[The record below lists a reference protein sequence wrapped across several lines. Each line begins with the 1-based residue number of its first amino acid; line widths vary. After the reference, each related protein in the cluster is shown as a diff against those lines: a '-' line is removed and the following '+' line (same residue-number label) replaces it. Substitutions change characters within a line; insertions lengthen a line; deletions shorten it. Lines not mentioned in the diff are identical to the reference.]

1 MSFEQLQLSPLILK
15 AIKAKGHTTPTQIQQ
30 DAIPVI
36 LSGKDVIAKAPTGT
50 GKTGAFMLPAIERVA
65 QSKNRQKPQ
74 ILVLAPTR
82 ELASQTDNV
91 ANEYG
96 SGVGIKTVS
105 ILGGMP
111 YREQQRKLSR
121 PVDVIIA
128 TPGRLIDYIERGDLD
143 LSSISMLILD
153 EADRML
159 DMGFIEDVEFIASK
173 IPKKRQTLLFTATM
187 DKRLISLSQNILR
200 APHMIEVK
208 NANVT
213 LDNISQRIHLA
224 NDNEH
229 KFKLLKHLLS
239 EENIFKAIIFSATK
253 RNADK
258 LVRDLTQDGHRV
270 SALHGDLNQRKRNKV
285 IADFRTGKIQF
296 LIATDV
302 AARGIDIDD
311 VSHVINYDLPKFAED
326 YVHRIGRTGR
336 AGRDGIAI
344 SFVLS
349 SDHPN
354 LKKIE
359 RFTVQTIPHSTIK
372 GLEPKPQTRSHG
384 GGGGHGGGRGDK
396 RSFGGGSGQKRS
408 FGGGQK
414 RSFGDKPK
422 RSFGDKPE
430 RSFGDKPKRSFGDRP
445 ERSGFGDKPK
455 RSFSGNTER
464 GNFGDKPKRSF
475 GDRPERSFGDKP
487 KRSFGDRPERGSF
500 GDKPKKSFEGN
511 SERGNF
517 GDKPKRSF
525 SDRPERGSFGD
536 KPKRSFEGNSERGN
550 FGDKPKRSF
559 GDRPERSFGERSE
572 KRSFG
577 DKPKRSFGD
586 KPERSFG
593 DKPKK
598 SFGGNTERGN
608 FGDKPKKT
616 FGGRDFVKK
625 DFSKDAKKPFKR
637 HFKKD
642 KDKA

>member
-1 MSFEQLQLSPLILK
+1 MSFEQLHLSALLLK
-15 AIKAKGHTTPTQIQQ
+15 AIKAKGYTIPTPIQQ
-30 DAIPVI
+30 QAIPVI
-36 LSGKDVIAKAPTGT
+36 LAGKDVIAKAPTGT
-50 GKTGAFMLPAIERVA
+50 GKTGAFMFPALNMIAE
-65 QSKNRQKPQ
+65 SKNRQKPQ
-74 ILVLAPTR
+74 ILVLTPTR
-82 ELASQTDNV
+82 ELATQIDNV
-91 ANEYG
+91 TIQYG
-96 SGVGIKTVS
+96 SDLKIKTIS

-121 PVDVIIA
+121 PGDIIVA

-200 APHMIEVK
+200 SPQMIEVK

-258 LVRDLTQDGHRV
+258 LTRDLIQDGYRV
-270 SALHGDLNQRKRNKV
+270 AALHGDLNQRKRNKV
-285 IADFRTGKIQF
+285 IADFRTGRFQF

-349 SDHPN
+349 SDHPT

-359 RFTVQTIPHSTIK
+359 RFTVQTIPHTTIK
-372 GLEPKPQTRSHG
+372 GLEPKPQNKSH
-384 GGGGHGGGRGDK
+384 GGGHGGGRGGEK
-396 RSFGGGSGQKRS
+396 RSFGGGGGQKRS

-422 RSFGDKPE
+422 RSFGDRPE
-430 RSFGDKPKRSFGDRP
+430 KSFGDKPKKSFG
-445 ERSGFGDKPK
+445 
-455 RSFSGNTER
+455 GNFER

-475 GDRPERSFGDKP
+475 GDRPERSFSDKP

-500 GDKPKKSFEGN
+500 GDKPKKSFAGP
-511 SERGNF
+511 SE
-517 GDKPKRSF
+517 RSF
-525 SDRPERGSFGD
+525 S
-536 KPKRSFEGNSERGN
+536 
-550 FGDKPKRSF
+550 
-559 GDRPERSFGERSE
+559 ERSE

-577 DKPKRSFGD
+577 DKPKRSYEGNSERGSFGD
-586 KPERSFG
+586 KPKKSFGDRPERGSFGDKPKKTLNGNFERGNFGDKPKKSFGDRPERGSFG

-598 SFGGNTERGN
+598 SFGG
-608 FGDKPKKT
+608 D
-616 FGGRDFVKK
+616 RDFKK
-625 DFSKDAKKPFKR
+625 SFSKDSKKPFKR

-642 KDKA
+642 KE